1 MPEQY
6 AKDQCIA
13 PEEIAVVARSLVLP
27 PAILIACCA
36 TESSLDAGQLTR
48 FEPNFR
54 WFTPGNHT
62 PEERRGQATSWG
74 IGHVMGATLRELGY
88 GGKFADLLTDHKQ
101 AAAWAGRYLKKCWLR
116 AVKLEMWDPNLD
128 DMNRARILRAVK
140 LEMWDPNLDDMN
152 RARILNRQRPVC
164 TPEGALDYWEAAI
177 GAYNTGGFTTFPQKH
192 IERFRWWRERA
203 HRFGFPE

>member
-101 AAAWAGRYLKKCWLR
+101 AAAWAGRYLKKCYAR
-116 AVKLEMWDPNLD
+116 AVLRDLHVLAKDHWEM
-128 DMNRARILRAVK
+128 
-140 LEMWDPNLDDMN
+140 
-152 RARILNRQRPVC
+152 
-164 TPEGALDYWEAAI
+164 AI